1 MAYKNPIL
9 NFASKNPLIAV
20 IAVPMLMHLGGRAI
34 AMGVRTARFDRPL
47 AAIMPTM
54 MNDDALRNLGYTGG
68 GTPPTD
74 MIQAPSHTP
83 NNRYDSKARGSAFI
97 EDPNYKPRK
106 ANWSI
111 TKPGK
116 AYTPGSATA
125 FTASDSDGVPVGLA
139 GSNHSVFNGLSG
151 VHKLN
156 Y

>member
-54 MNDDALRNLGYTGG
+54 TNDDALRNLGYTGG

-116 AYTPGSATA
+116 AYTPGSAMA
-125 FTASDSDGVPVGLA
+125 FTSETDGVPVGLA